1 MKFIW
6 LGGLVAAHL
15 MPGVMH
21 LEPRF
26 SMVENSS
33 LISTISLAIRLPKGC
48 LKVRR

>member
-1 MKFIW
+1 MEFSG
-6 LGGLVAAHL
+6 LGELVVAHL

-33 LISTISLAIRLPKGC
+33 LFSTISLAIRLPKGC
-48 LKVRR
+48 L